1 MSLGVSGSGGV
12 EVSGVVPGVVPTGWL
27 GTGVLPETSMVIS
40 REAVVSDGVV
50 KGPSEVSVT
59 SRVVEEEV
67 VLVPGDVLPSS
78 VVMAGPWWGLVPSVV
93 PTPVEERR
101 AEVRGGS
108 VLISTPKELTARAML
123 VPTDV
128 KVVVLSQSGVMATEV
143 GAGVLVVV
151 SPSRAG
157 VLLVVASSPAGA
169 LLVVS
174 PSPAEVLLVVSP
186 SPAGALLVVSPNP
199 AEVLLVV
206 SPNPAG
212 ALLLLVVSPSCAGV
226 VLELGSC
233 PVGVMLVVMGPSPGD
248 TGVL

>member
-1 MSLGVSGSGGV
+1 M
-12 EVSGVVPGVVPTGWL
+12 VPGVVPTGWL

-40 REAVVSDGVV
+40 RKAVVSDGVV

-59 SRVVEEEV
+59 SGVVEEEV

-78 VVMAGPWWGLVPSVV
+78 MVMAGPWWGLVPSVV
-93 PTPVEERR
+93 PTPVGERR

-108 VLISTPKELTARAML
+108 VLISTSKELTARAML

-151 SPSRAG
+151 SPSPAE
-157 VLLVVASSPAGA
+157 VLLVVGSSPAGA

-174 PSPAEVLLVVSP
+174 PSPAEVLLVVGS
-186 SPAGALLVVSPNP
+186 SP